1 MSLVQELHQSV
12 PWVHKSK
19 RPQPHLVINIYMYI
33 YNPLLLK
40 KKLIILILCEFHT
53 YFQIY
58 SKVLNSLVDL
68 SRKIQNI

>member
-33 YNPLLLK
+33 YNPLLMK
-40 KKLIILILCEFHT
+40 KKINYLLCEFHT

-68 SRKIQNI
+68 SRNIQNI